1 MLGPPSFAEYYQIA
15 AVPLVPAA
23 ETALRFIC
31 LKSSLKRQEIR
42 KFRDALLAV
51 CLNRSGTGAPIGR

>member
-23 ETALRFIC
+23 ETALR
-31 LKSSLKRQEIR
+31 SS
-42 KFRDALLAV
+42 A
-51 CLNRSGTGAPIGR
+51 